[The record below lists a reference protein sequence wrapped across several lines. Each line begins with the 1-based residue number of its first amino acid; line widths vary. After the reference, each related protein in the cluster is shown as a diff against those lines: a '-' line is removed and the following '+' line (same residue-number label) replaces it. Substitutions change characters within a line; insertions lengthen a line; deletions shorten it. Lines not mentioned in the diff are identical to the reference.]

1 MEVIVIWCE
10 GRFQDSTQDRIDE
23 MTAPE
28 CAVTKYENTFLILI
42 QHYLVSVKGT
52 YDCDLMKAAAGT
64 AKQRIH

>member
-23 MTAPE
+23 MTAP
-28 CAVTKYENTFLILI
+28 KL
-42 QHYLVSVKGT
+42 SVKGT